1 MVSRVL
7 GVFLLVACIFSP
19 ARTEQV
25 QASSQWSIPFHTS
38 NSMILIEI
46 KVNGRPATM
55 LFDTG
60 ARRTLLSAKLLAADL
75 PLEPMLHRS
84 YDRGLEGQ
92 IIEKRVNMLL
102 ADQEFPADVMVG
114 NLDQLGATMG
124 VGKCDGLLGQD
135 VLERFRSF
143 TVSRKS
149 RTIDFER

>member
-1 MVSRVL
+1 
-7 GVFLLVACIFSP
+7 
-19 ARTEQV
+19 
-25 QASSQWSIPFHTS
+25 
-38 NSMILIEI
+38 MILIEI
-46 KVNGRPATM
+46 KVNGHPATM

-60 ARRTLLSAKLLAADL
+60 ARRTLLSAKVLEADL
-75 PLEPMLHRS
+75 PLEPMVHRS
-84 YDRGLEGQ
+84 YERGFEGQ

-102 ADQEFPADVMVG
+102 ADQTFPADVMVG
-114 NLDQLGATMG
+114 NLDRLAATMG